1 MFPQVVTHSV
11 SLRTQIDDARAQVKF
26 QLKKVTCMA
35 VAIGNEKM
43 TEDQLRQNILMGLN
57 FLVSLLKKGWQNIK
71 SVNIKTTMGKP
82 YRLLG

>member
-1 MFPQVVTHSV
+1 
-11 SLRTQIDDARAQVKF
+11 LRTQIDDARASVKF

-57 FLVSLLKKGWQNIK
+57 FLVSLLKKGW
-71 SVNIKTTMGKP
+71 
-82 YRLLG
+82 

>member
-11 SLRTQIDDARAQVKF
+11 SLRQQVDDARASVKF

-35 VAIGNEKM
+35 VAIGNEKF
-43 TEDQLRQNILMGLN
+43 TEEQLRQNILMGLN
-57 FLVSLLKKGWQNIK
+57 FLVSLLKKGWHNIK

-82 YRLLG
+82 YRLIG